1 MSVCYSI
8 CLVKDHPV
16 FRPIKDGE
24 ERQDNRWSTSNLR
37 EVYLRR
43 FNLRKSALEFFLSD
57 QTNFFLNFPTLKKRS
72 KVYLKILSLK
82 LPNLVYHGT
91 RSPKD
96 LLKVSGL
103 TQKWSNREISNFE
116 YLMHLNTIAGRSYND
131 LSQYPVFP
139 WILSDYDSTTLDLGS
154 TATFRDL
161 SKPMG
166 VQNPG
171 HVTEIRQKYEN
182 FEDPSGTIAK
192 FHYGTHYSNSAMVL
206 HYMVRMEPFT
216 SLHINL
222 QSGRF
227 DVADRQF
234 HSLPQT
240 WRSLINNI
248 NDVKELIP
256 EFFYFPDFLLNL
268 NYFDL
273 GRLQGKNQA
282 VGDVILPAW
291 AANVDDFIR
300 QHRNALESEYVSA
313 HLHEWIDLI
322 FGYKQKGIL
331 KL

>member
-1 MSVCYSI
+1 M
-8 CLVKDHPV
+8 VKDHPV

-256 EFFYFPDFLLNL
+256 EFFFFPDFLLNL

-322 FGYKQKGIL
+322 FGYKQKGIF